1 MTPPPSGRAAAV
13 FCPGRSSAGGV
24 WVYFYAI
31 IPNAASSALWMNE
44 TLLADSVASAATTSG
59 SLGAYVG
66 GMVVNQCVRALGVC

>member
-1 MTPPPSGRAAAV
+1 M
-13 FCPGRSSAGGV
+13 
-24 WVYFYAI
+24 YFYAI

-66 GMVVNQCVRALGVC
+66 GMVVNQCVRALGVCWPCADGVLSCRVGQVCEAQHVED